1 MEEAD
6 LQRLIDDGVPEG
18 RETDYKLELAVATD
32 QEKKEFLADVSS
44 FANTVGGVLYIGI
57 REENLL
63 PVELTGLAV
72 ADQDIEIQRLENLLR
87 NGLEPRLPGINI
99 LPIRLSSSRLVIVLE
114 IPQSWVLPHRV
125 SLKGHDKFYARNSG
139 GKYPVDVAELRSLF
153 AQSEAL
159 TERMRRFRHE
169 RLSAVQ
175 AGETLIGLGAWPKIV
190 LHLIPLQSFK
200 PGTTLD
206 LSHAQNKLTGLRPFQ
221 AQNWS
226 YRHNFEGFATFTT
239 DHGEG
244 NTFTYVQIFRSG
256 ALEAVDRFMLDSSGK
271 QEQRHIPGADFER
284 TIASA
289 LPSYLAILGG
299 LGIQPPVFLGLSL
312 LGVKGYQ
319 MYVEGQGP
327 FSRIPR
333 IIERQDLVLPEIA
346 VGDFAAEPFKLLKP
360 VFDIV
365 WNAAGWPGSANY
377 TSDGQWQG
385 R

>member
-1 MEEAD
+1 MEDTD

-18 RETDYKLELAVATD
+18 REVEYKRELTVATD
-32 QEKKEFLADVSS
+32 HEKKEFLADVSS

-57 REENLL
+57 REENQL

-72 ADQDIEIQRLENLLR
+72 SDQDIEIQRLENLLR
-87 NGLEPRLPGINI
+87 NGLEPRLPGVNI
-99 LPIRLSSSRLVIVLE
+99 LPVRLSSSRLVIVLE
-114 IPQSWVLPHRV
+114 IPQSWALPHRV
-125 SLKGHDKFYARNSG
+125 ILKGHDKFYARNAG

-175 AGETLIGLGAWPKIV
+175 AGETPMGLGAWPKVV
-190 LHLIPLQSFK
+190 LHLIPIQSFK
-200 PGTTLD
+200 PGSMLD
-206 LSHAQNKLTGLRPFQ
+206 LSHVQDKLTRLRPFH
-221 AQNWS
+221 APGWN

-239 DHGEG
+239 DHQEG
-244 NTFTYVQIFRSG
+244 NTLTYVQVFRTG
-256 ALEAVDRFMLDSSGK
+256 ALEAGDRFMLDYSEK
-271 QEQRHIPGADFER
+271 QEQRYIPGAYFEH
-284 TIASA
+284 TIASS
-289 LPSYLAILGG
+289 LPPYLAVLSE

-319 MYVEGQGP
+319 MAVEGQWP
-327 FSRIPR
+327 FPR
-333 IIERQDLVLPEIA
+333 APRNIERQDLVLPEIA
-346 VGDFAAEPFKLLKP
+346 VDDFTADPYKLLKP

-365 WNAAGWPGSANY
+365 WNAAGWPGSVNY
-377 TSDGQWQG
+377 SSDGQWRG